1 MVTKKKR
8 EQTQITAISNEEG
21 DVPTDLTERE
31 SMVREYYE
39 QLCANKLDN
48 LYEMDKFLEMHKLL
62 KLTRQ
67 EIENVSVPIRSKEID
82 QPSKNFQ

>member
-1 MVTKKKR
+1 
-8 EQTQITAISNEEG
+8 
-21 DVPTDLTERE
+21 
-31 SMVREYYE
+31 MVREYYE

-82 QPSKNFQ
+82 